1 MNYKTIIVEAKDNIG
16 YLKLNNPKKLNLL
29 SQELIGELESA
40 INYFSTNY
48 DLKVLIISSVSK
60 DVFSAGGELNEIAA
74 ADYDLGLAMCL
85 RLQRVY
91 SGLQNLEIPV
101 IAALDGYVL
110 GGGLELALHCDIRFA
125 GENTILRLPES
136 DIGLIPAAGGIC
148 MFSKYFSLADSA
160 YYLFTGNQIPI
171 EKALEKG
178 FVQKIYK
185 SDELM
190 IETEKF
196 AKLLCTKS
204 SQSLRAIKKILISSM
219 FLDVNEL
226 LEMEAREFSSV
237 LQTDGKERIKQFFEK
252 RNKV

>member
-1 MNYKTIIVEAKDNIG
+1 MNYKTIIVETKDNIG

-101 IAALDGYVL
+101 IVALDGYVL

-125 GENTILRLPES
+125 GKNTILRLPES
-136 DIGLIPAAGGIC
+136 DIGLIPAAG
-148 MFSKYFSLADSA
+148 
-160 YYLFTGNQIPI
+160 
-171 EKALEKG
+171 
-178 FVQKIYK
+178 
-185 SDELM
+185 
-190 IETEKF
+190 
-196 AKLLCTKS
+196 
-204 SQSLRAIKKILISSM
+204 
-219 FLDVNEL
+219 
-226 LEMEAREFSSV
+226 
-237 LQTDGKERIKQFFEK
+237 
-252 RNKV
+252 

>member
-1 MNYKTIIVEAKDNIG
+1 M
-16 YLKLNNPKKLNLL
+16 
-29 SQELIGELESA
+29 
-40 INYFSTNY
+40 
-48 DLKVLIISSVSK
+48 IISSVSK
-60 DVFSAGGELNEIAA
+60 DVFSAGGELNEIGA